1 MKNIL
6 FILLFALGCADSV
19 PQQGETRDLQVGI
32 SADLLSQDI
41 RIIEIPD
48 ITVDAYVDPC
58 ADVQNIDE
66 DYCECFPRCCQQQI
80 WYCPPVGTE
89 ILAKDAIL
97 DICGEDH
104 IPCDRNL
111 DSTCP
116 PSQIIYESDCNHAF
130 DCPPGANEDF
140 TVTYDCDVNGNPGT
154 QEVKCDKGRLYYG
167 ECITCI
173 VSDEI
178 CDGLDNDC
186 DDEVDENQLNE
197 CGLCGPL
204 PQDTCDGL
212 DNDCDGNIDEQLVQ
226 ECTTVCERGI
236 EVCVEGSWIG
246 CTARRP
252 GEESCDGFDNDCDVL
267 VDEAL
272 NCDCPPEM
280 VGALLP
286 CMEPPLSCGMGFKT
300 CECEDEECS
309 VTKMSDCLALC
320 AWLPPEIVPQDDPE
334 LCDRFLGIPVN
345 PEVCNNFDEDCDDL
359 VDERLTKLCYSGPDG
374 TANTGVCST
383 GGMLCREGQW
393 FGEASSG
400 DLVLDF
406 CAGEVIPSREICD
419 GADNDCDGITDF
431 GEAIPDT
438 DILFI
443 LDWSGSMQFSINAVR
458 MAMNRFAN
466 QFAAEDKLKW
476 GLITGPRMLPAVGQ
490 DDIDT
495 TEYLR
500 IETNITSFYDFMSAF
515 SSAGAF
521 DTGSSNEMLRDA
533 IYLSIENISTSTPYD
548 IATSNWVSR
557 FGTNTGSIPPLHQFR
572 VDWRQNTDRIIIVF
586 SDEPDQSFLSPGLEP
601 SDLITALTAS
611 PDTKLYV
618 FTKPHYRGQWRRYID
633 PTGGSAFILTSDAEQ
648 MYSDLMSILDEI
660 CLPDDTQANAA
671 DPMFL
676 PVSTSVRYDYVYGM
690 CL

>member
-6 FILLFALGCADSV
+6 FILLFALGCADTV
-19 PQQGETRDLQVGI
+19 PQQGQSDQRLRNITDLSV
-32 SADLLSQDI
+32 QDA
-41 RIIEIPD
+41 RVIEIPD

-58 ADVQNIDE
+58 ADVQNIDV
-66 DYCECFPRCCQQQI
+66 DYCICFPRCCQQQI

-586 SDEPDQSFLSPGLEP
+586 SDEPDQSFLSPELEP

-611 PDTKLYV
+611 PSTKLYV
-618 FTKPHYRGQWRRYID
+618 FTKSHYRGQWRRYID
-633 PTGGSAFILTSDAEQ
+633 PTGGSAFILTSNAEQ

>member
-6 FILLFALGCADSV
+6 FILLLALGCADSV
-19 PQQGETRDLQVGI
+19 PQQGQ
-32 SADLLSQDI
+32 ADSQIRLTSDLSQDI

-58 ADVQNIDE
+58 ADVQNVDE
-66 DYCECFPRCCQQQI
+66 TYCECFPRCCQQQV

-89 ILAKDAIL
+89 ILAKEAIL

-104 IPCDRNL
+104 VPCDRNL
-111 DSTCP
+111 DDTCP
-116 PSQIIYESDCNHAF
+116 PAEIIYESDCNHAF

-140 TVTYDCDVNGNPGT
+140 TVTYDCEANGSPGT

-167 ECITCI
+167 ECITCV

-186 DDEVDENQLNE
+186 DDEIDEHQLNE

-212 DNDCDGNIDEQLVQ
+212 DNDCDGSTDEDLVQ
-226 ECTTVCERGI
+226 ECVTDCERGI

-246 CTARRP
+246 CTARQP
-252 GEESCDGFDNDCDVL
+252 TAESCDGFDNDCDAL
-267 VDEAL
+267 VDETL

-280 VGALLP
+280 VGALIP

-300 CECEDEECS
+300 CECETEDCS
-309 VTKMSDCLALC
+309 STKMSDCLALC
-320 AWLPPEIVPQDDPE
+320 AWLPPELVPADEPE
-334 LCDRFLGIPVN
+334 LCDRFLGIAVN

-359 VDERLTKLCYSGPDG
+359 VDEQLTKLCYSGPEG

-383 GGMLCREGQW
+383 GEMICKEGHW
-393 FGEASSG
+393 FGEVSSG

-406 CAGEVIPSREICD
+406 CAGEIVPSREICD
-419 GADNDCDGITDF
+419 GADNDCDGVTDF

-443 LDWSGSMQFSINAVR
+443 VDWSGSMQYSINAVQ

-476 GLITGPRMLPAVGQ
+476 GLITGPRLLPASGQ

-495 TEYLR
+495 KEYLR
-500 IETNITSFYDFMSAF
+500 IETNITSFANFMAAF
-515 SSAGAF
+515 SSAGEF
-521 DTGSSNEMLRDA
+521 DTGTSNEMLRDA
-533 IYLSIENISTSTPYD
+533 VYLSIANISTNLPYD
-548 IATSNWVSR
+548 LSAASWVNR
-557 FGTNTGSIPPLHQFR
+557 LGTYVDSIPALPQFKI
-572 VDWRQNTDRIIIVF
+572 DWRPNADRIIVVF
-586 SDEPDQSFLSPGLEP
+586 SDENDQSFLSPSLDP
-601 SDLITALTAS
+601 SDLSTAIAAA

-618 FTKPHYRGQWRRYID
+618 FTLPYYRAQWRRYIN
-633 PTGGSAFILTSDAEQ
+633 PTGGSAFILTSNSEQ
-648 MYSDLMSILDEI
+648 MYDDLMSILDEI

>member
-1 MKNIL
+1 
-6 FILLFALGCADSV
+6 
-19 PQQGETRDLQVGI
+19 
-32 SADLLSQDI
+32 
-41 RIIEIPD
+41 
-48 ITVDAYVDPC
+48 
-58 ADVQNIDE
+58 
-66 DYCECFPRCCQQQI
+66 
-80 WYCPPVGTE
+80 
-89 ILAKDAIL
+89 
-97 DICGEDH
+97 
-104 IPCDRNL
+104 
-111 DSTCP
+111 
-116 PSQIIYESDCNHAF
+116 
-130 DCPPGANEDF
+130 
-140 TVTYDCDVNGNPGT
+140 
-154 QEVKCDKGRLYYG
+154 
-167 ECITCI
+167 
-173 VSDEI
+173 
-178 CDGLDNDC
+178 
-186 DDEVDENQLNE
+186 
-197 CGLCGPL
+197 
-204 PQDTCDGL
+204 
-212 DNDCDGNIDEQLVQ
+212 
-226 ECTTVCERGI
+226 
-236 EVCVEGSWIG
+236 
-246 CTARRP
+246 
-252 GEESCDGFDNDCDVL
+252 
-267 VDEAL
+267 
-272 NCDCPPEM
+272 
-280 VGALLP
+280 
-286 CMEPPLSCGMGFKT
+286 MGFKT

-500 IETNITSFYDFMSAF
+500 IETDITSFYDFMSAF

-548 IATSNWVSR
+548 ISTSNWVSR

-586 SDEPDQSFLSPGLEP
+586 SDEADQSFLSPELEP

-618 FTKPHYRGQWRRYID
+618 FTKSHYRSQWGRYID
-633 PTGGSAFILTSDAEQ
+633 PTGGSAFILTSNAEQ

-660 CLPDDTQANAA
+660 CLPDDTQASAA